1 MNLGLQLSHTLI
13 LTICAYLS
21 IEMVHFDAPD
31 PDYPLP
37 PINEIPDEDADK
49 PKEVY
54 KLTST
59 TLNGFPAIIFGAATF
74 SRIYNE
80 TDHISGVTPLRAA
93 RLALRYGINVFDTS
107 PFYGDSEIIL
117 GNALRALGHEFP
129 RHSYTLISKVGRY
142 PTEFD
147 YTPEAIENSIAR
159 SLRRLHTDYLDVVY
173 LHDVEFVADEKLPR
187 RGGNHVPA
195 LGEEREQYGLNEN
208 QEGETYTDKD
218 HKILSAVKKLFELRD
233 DRGVIKRVGISG
245 FPLPTL
251 LRLAI
256 LIQKRLGK
264 PLDLV
269 MSYCHLTLQNS
280 TLEQFKSEFGPR
292 AGVKQVITA
301 SPIAMSLLRPSPLQ
315 AHPAPLEIRM
325 AAMRAVQLSEE
336 WDASGTGLPDLAL
349 QYTFA
354 RAREIG
360 VPVAVGLSTLE
371 EVHASVKAWHKVDVE
386 GLATKEEWGAR
397 VKSVQD
403 LFRDVQM
410 LDYSWATP

>member
-1 MNLGLQLSHTLI
+1 MT
-13 LTICAYLS
+13 
-21 IEMVHFDAPD
+21 VHFDAPD

-37 PINEIPDEDADK
+37 PLNEIPDDDADK
-49 PKEVY
+49 PKEAY
-54 KLTST
+54 KLTT
-59 TLNGFPAIIFGAATF
+59 TLNGFPAIIFGTATF

-80 TDHISGVTPLRAA
+80 ADHISGVTPLRAA
-93 RLALRYGINVFDTS
+93 RLALRYGLNVFDTA
-107 PFYGDSEIIL
+107 PLYGDSEIIL
-117 GNALRALGHEFP
+117 GNALRALGPEFP
-129 RHSYTLISKVGRY
+129 RDSYKLVTKVGRY
-142 PTEFD
+142 PTGCD
-147 YTPEAIENSIAR
+147 YTPEAIESSIAR
-159 SLRRLHTDYLDVVY
+159 SLRRLHTNYLDVVY

-187 RGGNHVPA
+187 REGNHVAA
-195 LGEEREQYGLNEN
+195 LGQEKEQYGLNEN
-208 QEGETYTDKD
+208 QEGEAYTDKD

-264 PLDLV
+264 PLDLM

-280 TLEQFKSEFGPR
+280 TLEQFKPAFGPR

-301 SPIAMSLLRPSPLQ
+301 SPIAMALLRPSPVQ
-315 AHPAPLEIRM
+315 VHPAPVEIRE
-325 AAMRAVQLSEE
+325 AAKRAVQLSEE
-336 WDASGTGLPDLAL
+336 WDASGAGLPDLAL

-354 RAREIG
+354 RAREIR

-371 EVHASVKAWHKVDVE
+371 EVHASVKAWHEVDVE
-386 GLATKEEWGAR
+386 GLATKEEWVSR